1 MDTNRAV
8 EEKLRLRSKNLYKVT
23 LVLLKVI
30 PMLLAFC
37 YVLNTTLYVF
47 GIDSYILSH
56 IAGMSLLPMIFL
68 YLTSCVFQFCKYHRM
83 FLHYVVL
90 NDTINILDVYFGENI
105 SDWTY
110 ISIHLILLFICLVII
125 LYLYKRK
132 YES

>member
-8 EEKLRLRSKNLYKVT
+8 EEKSRLRSKKLYKVT
-23 LVLLKVI
+23 LVLLKTI

-37 YVLNTTLYVF
+37 YALNTTLYVF
-47 GIDSYILSH
+47 NIDSYVLSY

-68 YLTSCVFQFCKYHRM
+68 YLTSYVFQFCAYHRM

-90 NDTINILDVYFGENI
+90 NDIINILDAYFGENI

-110 ISIHLILLFICLVII
+110 ISIHLVLLFVCLIII

-132 YES
+132 T

>member
-8 EEKLRLRSKNLYKVT
+8 EEKSRLRSKNLYKVT

-90 NDTINILDVYFGENI
+90 NDIINILDVYFGENI

-110 ISIHLILLFICLVII
+110 ISIHLILLFVCLVII

-132 YES
+132 I

>member
-8 EEKLRLRSKNLYKVT
+8 EEKLKLRSKKLYKVT

-37 YVLNTTLYVF
+37 YTLNTTLYIF
-47 GIDSYILSH
+47 GIDSYILSY

-68 YLTSCVFQFCKYHRM
+68 YLTSYVFQFCEYHRI
-83 FLHYVVL
+83 FLHYIVL

-110 ISIHLILLFICLVII
+110 ISIHLILLFVCLVII

-132 YES
+132 I

>member
-1 MDTNRAV
+1 MDISRAV
-8 EEKLRLRSKNLYKVT
+8 EEKSRLRSKNLYKVT

-90 NDTINILDVYFGENI
+90 NDIINILDVYFGENI

-110 ISIHLILLFICLVII
+110 ISIHLILLFVCLMII

-132 YES
+132 I

>member
-8 EEKLRLRSKNLYKVT
+8 EEKSRLRSKKLYKVT
-23 LVLLKVI
+23 LVLLKII

-68 YLTSCVFQFCKYHRM
+68 YLTSYVFQFCEYHRM

-90 NDTINILDVYFGENI
+90 NDIINILDVYFGENI

-110 ISIHLILLFICLVII
+110 ISIHLVLLFVCLIII

-132 YES
+132 I

>member
-1 MDTNRAV
+1 MDTSRAV
-8 EEKLRLRSKNLYKVT
+8 EEKSRLRSKKLYKVT
-23 LVLLKVI
+23 LVLSKII

-37 YVLNTTLYVF
+37 YVLNTTLYIL

-68 YLTSCVFQFCKYHRM
+68 YLTSYVFQFCEYHRM
-83 FLHYVVL
+83 FLHYVIL
-90 NDTINILDVYFGENI
+90 NDIINILDVYFGENI

-132 YES
+132 I

>member
-8 EEKLRLRSKNLYKVT
+8 EEKLKLRSKKLYKVT
-23 LVLLKVI
+23 LVLLKII

-47 GIDSYILSH
+47 GIDSHILSH

-68 YLTSCVFQFCKYHRM
+68 YLTSYVFQFCKYHRM

-90 NDTINILDVYFGENI
+90 NDIINILDVYFGENI
-105 SDWTY
+105 SNWTY
-110 ISIHLILLFICLVII
+110 ISIHLVLLFICLVII

-132 YES
+132 I

>member
-1 MDTNRAV
+1 MDTSRAA
-8 EEKLRLRSKNLYKVT
+8 EEKSRLRSKKLYKVT
-23 LVLLKVI
+23 LVLLKII

-68 YLTSCVFQFCKYHRM
+68 YLTSYVFQFCKYHRM
-83 FLHYVVL
+83 FLHYIVL
-90 NDTINILDVYFGENI
+90 NDIINILDVYFGENI

-110 ISIHLILLFICLVII
+110 ISIHLILLFICLLII

-132 YES
+132 I

>member
-8 EEKLRLRSKNLYKVT
+8 EEKSKLRSKKLYKVT

-68 YLTSCVFQFCKYHRM
+68 YLTSYVFQFCKYHRM

-90 NDTINILDVYFGENI
+90 NDIINILDVYFGENI

-110 ISIHLILLFICLVII
+110 ISIHLILLFVCLVIV

-132 YES
+132 I

>member
-8 EEKLRLRSKNLYKVT
+8 EEKLRLRSKKLYKVT

-37 YVLNTTLYVF
+37 YVLNTTLYIL

-68 YLTSCVFQFCKYHRM
+68 YLTSYVFQFCEYHRM
-83 FLHYVVL
+83 FLHYIVL
-90 NDTINILDVYFGENI
+90 NDIINILDVYFGENI

-110 ISIHLILLFICLVII
+110 ISIHLILLFICLVIV

-132 YES
+132 I

>member
-90 NDTINILDVYFGENI
+90 NDIINILDVYFGENI

-110 ISIHLILLFICLVII
+110 ISIHLILLFVCLMII

-132 YES
+132 I

>member
-1 MDTNRAV
+1 MDTSRAA
-8 EEKLRLRSKNLYKVT
+8 EEKSRLRSKKLYKVT

-37 YVLNTTLYVF
+37 YVLNTTLYIF

-68 YLTSCVFQFCKYHRM
+68 YLTSYVFQFCKYHRM

-90 NDTINILDVYFGENI
+90 NDIINILDVYFGENI

-110 ISIHLILLFICLVII
+110 ISIHLVLLFVCLIII

-132 YES
+132 I

>member
-1 MDTNRAV
+1 MDINRAA
-8 EEKLRLRSKNLYKVT
+8 EEKSRLRSKKLYKVT
-23 LVLLKVI
+23 LVLLKII

-37 YVLNTTLYVF
+37 YVLNTTLYIF

-68 YLTSCVFQFCKYHRM
+68 YLTSYVFQFCKYHRM

-110 ISIHLILLFICLVII
+110 ISVHLILLFVCLVII

-132 YES
+132 I

>member
-8 EEKLRLRSKNLYKVT
+8 EEKSRLRSKNLYKVT

-37 YVLNTTLYVF
+37 YVLNTTLYIL

-68 YLTSCVFQFCKYHRM
+68 YLTSYVFQFCKYHRM

-90 NDTINILDVYFGENI
+90 NDIINILDVHFGENI
-105 SDWTY
+105 SDWVY
-110 ISIHLILLFICLVII
+110 ISIHLILLFVCLVII

-132 YES
+132 I

>member
-1 MDTNRAV
+1 MDINRAV
-8 EEKLRLRSKNLYKVT
+8 EEKSKLRSKKLYKVT
-23 LVLLKVI
+23 LVSLKVI

-68 YLTSCVFQFCKYHRM
+68 YLTSYVFQFCKYHRM

-90 NDTINILDVYFGENI
+90 NDIINILDVYFGENI

-110 ISIHLILLFICLVII
+110 ISIHLILLFVCLVII

-132 YES
+132 I

>member
-8 EEKLRLRSKNLYKVT
+8 EEKLRLRSKKLYKVT
-23 LVLLKVI
+23 LVLLKII

-37 YVLNTTLYVF
+37 YVLNTTLYIL

-68 YLTSCVFQFCKYHRM
+68 YLTSYVFQFCKYHRM

-110 ISIHLILLFICLVII
+110 ISIHLILLFVCLVII

-132 YES
+132 I

>member
-8 EEKLRLRSKNLYKVT
+8 EEKSRLRSKKLDKVT
-23 LVLLKVI
+23 LVLLKII

-37 YVLNTTLYVF
+37 YVLNTTLYIF

-68 YLTSCVFQFCKYHRM
+68 YLTSYVFQFCEYHRM

-90 NDTINILDVYFGENI
+90 NDIINILDVYFGENI
-105 SDWTY
+105 SNWIY
-110 ISIHLILLFICLVII
+110 ISIHLILLFVCLVII

-132 YES
+132 I

>member
-8 EEKLRLRSKNLYKVT
+8 EEKSRLRSKNLYKVT

-37 YVLNTTLYVF
+37 YVLNTTLYIF

-68 YLTSCVFQFCKYHRM
+68 YLTSYVFQFCGYHRM

-90 NDTINILDVYFGENI
+90 NDIINILDVYFGENI

-110 ISIHLILLFICLVII
+110 ISIHLILLFVCLVII

-132 YES
+132 I

>member
-8 EEKLRLRSKNLYKVT
+8 EEKSRLRSKKLYKVT
-23 LVLLKVI
+23 LVLLKII

-47 GIDSYILSH
+47 GIDSYVLSH

-68 YLTSCVFQFCKYHRM
+68 YLTSYVFQFCAYHRM

-90 NDTINILDVYFGENI
+90 NDIINILDVYFGENI
-105 SDWTY
+105 SDWIY
-110 ISIHLILLFICLVII
+110 ISIHLVLLFVCLVII
-125 LYLYKRK
+125 LYLYKRRT
-132 YES
+132 

>member
-1 MDTNRAV
+1 MDTSRAA
-8 EEKLRLRSKNLYKVT
+8 EEKSRLRSKKLYKVT

-37 YVLNTTLYVF
+37 YVLNTTLYIL

-56 IAGMSLLPMIFL
+56 IAGMSLLPMVFL
-68 YLTSCVFQFCKYHRM
+68 YLTSYVFQFCEYHRM

-90 NDTINILDVYFGENI
+90 NDIINILDVYFGENI
-105 SDWTY
+105 SNWTY
-110 ISIHLILLFICLVII
+110 ISTHLILLFTCLLII

-132 YES
+132 I

>member
-1 MDTNRAV
+1 MDTSRAV
-8 EEKLRLRSKNLYKVT
+8 EEKSKLRSKKLYRVT

-37 YVLNTTLYVF
+37 YVLNTTLYIL

-68 YLTSCVFQFCKYHRM
+68 YLTSYVFQFCKYHRM

-90 NDTINILDVYFGENI
+90 NDIINILDVYFGENI

-110 ISIHLILLFICLVII
+110 VSIHLILLFVCLVII

-132 YES
+132 I

>member
-1 MDTNRAV
+1 MDTNRVV

-37 YVLNTTLYVF
+37 YVLNTILYIL

-68 YLTSCVFQFCKYHRM
+68 YLTSYVFQFCKYHRM

-110 ISIHLILLFICLVII
+110 ISIHLILLFVCLVII

-132 YES
+132 I

>member
-1 MDTNRAV
+1 MDTSRAV
-8 EEKLRLRSKNLYKVT
+8 EEKSRLRSKKLYKVT
-23 LVLLKVI
+23 LVLLKII

-37 YVLNTTLYVF
+37 YVLNTTLYIF

-68 YLTSCVFQFCKYHRM
+68 YLTSYVFQFCKYHRM

-90 NDTINILDVYFGENI
+90 NDIINILDVCFGKNI

-110 ISIHLILLFICLVII
+110 ISIHLVLLFVCLVII

-132 YES
+132 I

>member
-8 EEKLRLRSKNLYKVT
+8 EEKSRLRSKKLYKVT

-37 YVLNTTLYVF
+37 YVLNTTLYVL
-47 GIDSYILSH
+47 GIDSYVLSH
-56 IAGMSLLPMIFL
+56 VAGMSLLPMIFL
-68 YLTSCVFQFCKYHRM
+68 YLTSYVFQFCAYHRM
-83 FLHYVVL
+83 FLHYIVL
-90 NDTINILDVYFGENI
+90 NDIINILDAYFGENI
-105 SDWTY
+105 SNWTY
-110 ISIHLILLFICLVII
+110 TSIHLILLFICLGIV

>member
-8 EEKLRLRSKNLYKVT
+8 EEKSRLRSKNLYKVT

-90 NDTINILDVYFGENI
+90 NDIINILDVYFGENI

-110 ISIHLILLFICLVII
+110 ISIHLILLFVCLMII

-132 YES
+132 I

>member
-1 MDTNRAV
+1 MDTNRAA
-8 EEKLRLRSKNLYKVT
+8 EEKSRLRSKKLYKVT
-23 LVLLKVI
+23 LVLLKLI

-37 YVLNTTLYVF
+37 YVLNTTLYIF

-56 IAGMSLLPMIFL
+56 IAGMSLLPIIFL
-68 YLTSCVFQFCKYHRM
+68 YLTSYVFQFCKYHRM

-90 NDTINILDVYFGENI
+90 NDTINILDVYFGDNI

-110 ISIHLILLFICLVII
+110 ISIHLILLFVCLVII

-132 YES
+132 I

>member
-8 EEKLRLRSKNLYKVT
+8 EEKSRLRSKNLYKVT

-68 YLTSCVFQFCKYHRM
+68 YITSCVFQFCKYHRM

-90 NDTINILDVYFGENI
+90 NDIINILDVYFGENI

-110 ISIHLILLFICLVII
+110 ISIHLILLFVCLMII

-132 YES
+132 I

>member
-8 EEKLRLRSKNLYKVT
+8 EEKSRLRSKKLYKVT

-37 YVLNTTLYVF
+37 YVLNTTLYIL

-68 YLTSCVFQFCKYHRM
+68 YLTSYVFQFCKYHRM

-90 NDTINILDVYFGENI
+90 NDIINILDVYFGENI

-110 ISIHLILLFICLVII
+110 ISIHIILLFVCLVII

-132 YES
+132 I

>member
-8 EEKLRLRSKNLYKVT
+8 EEKLRLRSKKLYKVT

-37 YVLNTTLYVF
+37 YVLNTTLYVL

-68 YLTSCVFQFCKYHRM
+68 YLTSYVFQFCKYHRM

-90 NDTINILDVYFGENI
+90 NDIINILDIYFGENI

-110 ISIHLILLFICLVII
+110 ISIHLILLFVCLIII

-132 YES
+132 I